1 MKGHLM
7 DELPFVLDRASPR
20 PLADQLAGQ
29 LRDAAARGHL
39 RVGERLPST
48 RALAHSLAV
57 SRTVTSA
64 AYDQLYAEGWI
75 TGRRGSGTYVAAV
88 PPGFRQHHL
97 SSHLE
102 EDGEQWA
109 VDLRPGSPWAAGIR
123 MDAWRRA
130 WRVASDAGP
139 DPRPWPSGTSRF
151 RAAVAE
157 HLLRHRGVLVE
168 PASVLATGGT
178 TAALGEVAR
187 AVLRPGDQVAVE
199 EPGYPRAIETL
210 RAAGVIVRQAPV
222 DREGLVIDRIPAEAR
237 AVYCTPAHQFPLGG
251 RLPAARRVALV
262 EWARSRRAWVIEDDY
277 DGELRYDVAPLP
289 VLAALD
295 PDVVIYLGTAS
306 KILSPTLGVGWLVG
320 PSEITDAV
328 IDLRIRTST
337 RPSVAGQRVMTAFAE
352 SGDLAQ
358 HFRRVRRELGA
369 RRELVVQTLTA
380 AGLQVLGD
388 QAGAHVVVPL
398 ASLAVERGVIGAA
411 HEAGLA
417 VDGLERCF
425 DGRSSMFGL
434 TLGYAAPAERGQ
446 LSGALDTLSVVAAS
460 TPAAKVSP
468 LPIR

>member
-7 DELPFVLDRASPR
+7 DELPLVLDRASHR
-20 PLADQLAGQ
+20 PLADQLAAQ
-29 LRDAAARGHL
+29 LRDVAARGHL
-39 RVGERLPST
+39 RIGERLPST
-48 RALAHSLAV
+48 RALARSLAV

-88 PPGFRQHHL
+88 PPGFQQHHL
-97 SSHLE
+97 PPQLD
-102 EDGEQWA
+102 EDGEHSA
-109 VDLRPGSPWAAGIR
+109 IDLRPGSPWVAGIR
-123 MDAWRRA
+123 VDAWRRA
-130 WRVASDAGP
+130 WRAASDARP
-139 DPRPWPSGTSRF
+139 DPRPLPAGTSRF

-168 PASVLATGGT
+168 SASVLATGGT
-178 TAALGEVAR
+178 TAALGEVTR

-210 RAAGVIVRQAPV
+210 RAAGVIVRRAPV
-222 DREGLVIDRIPAEAR
+222 DREGLVIDRIPPEAR

-337 RPSVAGQRVMTAFAE
+337 RPSAAGQRVMTAFAE
-352 SGDLAQ
+352 SGDLAR

-369 RRELVVQTLTA
+369 RREFVVQTLTA

-398 ASLAVERGVIGAA
+398 ASLAVERAVIRAA

-425 DGRSSMFGL
+425 DGRLSMFGL
-434 TLGYAAPAERGQ
+434 TLGYAAPAGQGQ
-446 LSGALDTLSVVAAS
+446 LSGALDILLVVAAR
-460 TPAAKVSP
+460 TPAATAAA

>member
-1 MKGHLM
+1 M
-7 DELPFVLDRASPR
+7 DELPFALDRTSHR
-20 PLADQLAGQ
+20 PLADQLAVQ
-29 LRDAAARGHL
+29 LRDAAAGGHL

-48 RALAHSLAV
+48 RALARSLAV

-88 PPGFRQHHL
+88 PPGLRKHHL

-102 EDGEQWA
+102 EDREQSA
-109 VDLRPGSPWAAGIR
+109 VDLRPGSPWVAGIR
-123 MDAWRRA
+123 RDAWRRA

-139 DPRPWPSGTSRF
+139 DSRPLPAGTSCF
-151 RAAVAE
+151 RAAVAA
-157 HLLRHRGVLVE
+157 HLLRHRGVIVE
-168 PASVLATGGT
+168 PASVLVTGGT

-199 EPGYPRAIETL
+199 EPGYQRAVETL
-210 RAAGVIVRQAPV
+210 RTAGVIVRRAPV
-222 DREGLVIDRIPAEAR
+222 DRDGLMIDRIPAEVR

-262 EWARSRRAWVIEDDY
+262 EWARSRQAWVIEDDY

-320 PSEITDAV
+320 PPAVTDAV
-328 IDLRIRTST
+328 IDLRTRTGT

-352 SGDLAQ
+352 SGDLAR
-358 HFRRVRRELGA
+358 HFRRVRRELAA
-369 RRELVVQTLTA
+369 RRELVVRTLTA
-380 AGLQVLGD
+380 AGFRVHGD

-398 ASLAVERGVIGAA
+398 ANLAVERAVVHAA
-411 HEAGLA
+411 QEAGLA

-425 DGRSSMFGL
+425 NGRSTMFGL
-434 TLGYAAPAERGQ
+434 TLGYAAPAEPQSLHHG
-446 LSGALDTLSVVAAS
+446 LAALVPRLT
-460 TPAAKVSP
+460 
-468 LPIR
+468 RHR

>member
-7 DELPFVLDRASPR
+7 DELPFALDRTSHR
-20 PLADQLAGQ
+20 PLADQLAVQ
-29 LRDAAARGHL
+29 LRDAAAGGHL

-48 RALAHSLAV
+48 RALARSLAV

-75 TGRRGSGTYVAAV
+75 AGLRGSGTYVAAV
-88 PPGFRQHHL
+88 PPGLRHHQL

-102 EDGEQWA
+102 EDGEQSA
-109 VDLRPGSPWAAGIR
+109 VDLRPGSPWVAGIR
-123 MDAWRRA
+123 MDTWRRA

-139 DPRPWPSGTSRF
+139 DPRPLPAGTSRF
-151 RAAVAE
+151 RAVVAE
-157 HLLRHRGVLVE
+157 HMLRHRGVLVE

-199 EPGYPRAIETL
+199 EPGYQRAVETL
-210 RAAGVIVRQAPV
+210 RTAGVIVRRAPV
-222 DREGLVIDRIPAEAR
+222 DRDGLMIDRIPAEVR

-320 PSEITDAV
+320 PSTVTGAV
-328 IDLRIRTST
+328 VGLRTRTST

-352 SGDLAQ
+352 SGDLAR
-358 HFRRVRRELGA
+358 HFRRVRRELAA
-369 RRELVVQTLTA
+369 RRALVVHTLTA
-380 AGLQVLGD
+380 AGLRVRGD

-398 ASLAVERGVIGAA
+398 ANLAVERAVIQAVQD
-411 HEAGLA
+411 AGLA

-434 TLGYAAPAERGQ
+434 TLGYAAPAERRQ
-446 LSGALDTLSVVAAS
+446 LCDALDALAGLLRAAR
-460 TPAAKVSP
+460 P
-468 LPIR
+468 

>member
-7 DELPFVLDRASPR
+7 DELPFALDRTSHR
-20 PLADQLAGQ
+20 PLADQLAVQ

-48 RALAHSLAV
+48 RAFARSLAV

-88 PPGFRQHHL
+88 PPGLRQHHL

-102 EDGEQWA
+102 EDGEQPM
-109 VDLRPGSPWAAGIR
+109 VDLRPGSPWVAGIR

-139 DPRPWPSGTSRF
+139 DPRPLPAGTSRF

-157 HLLRHRGVLVE
+157 HMLRHRGVMVE

-199 EPGYPRAIETL
+199 EPGYARAVETL
-210 RAAGVIVRQAPV
+210 RAAGMIVRQAPV
-222 DREGLVIDRIPAEAR
+222 DREGLIIDRIPSEVR
-237 AVYCTPAHQFPLGG
+237 AVYGTPAHQFPLGG

-289 VLAALD
+289 VLNALD

-320 PSEITDAV
+320 PSAVTDAV
-328 IDLRIRTST
+328 IDLRTRTST

-352 SGDLAQ
+352 SGDLAR
-358 HFRRVRRELGA
+358 HFKRVRRELAA

-380 AGLQVLGD
+380 AGFRVLGD

-398 ASLAVERGVIGAA
+398 PTLAAERSVLASARSGGV
-411 HEAGLA
+411 GL
-417 VDGLERCF
+417 DGLERCF
-425 DGRSSMFGL
+425 TGPPTTFGL
-434 TLGYAAPAERGQ
+434 TLGYAAPTERRQ
-446 LSGALDTLSVVAAS
+446 LSDAIDALARWLSAAR
-460 TPAAKVSP
+460 P
-468 LPIR
+468 